1 MCHASPWR
9 NLRLDGGLSRR
20 SAKACRPRRASQNGT
35 GLSPRLEQSI
45 PFILGTGVCG
55 AITDGSASGVTF
67 TVLGGQSAT
76 VQSEINRLVNERR
89 RKQHAAEI
97 NARTGGRKSEDFTSV
112 ESDIEFGQ
120 RLAAIRLVGWSGIA
134 EPFHED
140 LALELCQSNA
150 DIATQITEQSNDM
163 ANFMKSSSPT

>member
-1 MCHASPWR
+1 M
-9 NLRLDGGLSRR
+9 
-20 SAKACRPRRASQNGT
+20 SAKTPAISLKALDARTASEAPFSFEYI
-35 GLSPRLEQSI
+35 SP
-45 PFILGTGVCG
+45 
-55 AITDGSASGVTF
+55 DGSASGVTF